1 MSDLVFV
8 SNDELEHYGVKGM
21 KWGVRRSAKKAART
35 ERRIAEGNRLL
46 EKSGGSAGKAYA
58 KTAIK
63 NLVKSAI
70 IGTTGQVVTVALGNT
85 PEARYGMKFVSDMA
99 AIGVLA
105 QDVNTATK
113 IYQAKQA
120 SQR

>member
-1 MSDLVFV
+1 MTDLVFV

-21 KWGVRRSAKKAART
+21 KWGVRRSANKASRT
-35 ERRIAEGNRLL
+35 ERRIAQGNRLL
-46 EKSGGSAGKAYA
+46 ESSGGSAGKAYA
-58 KTAIK
+58 NVAVGNLIK
-63 NLVKSAI
+63 SMLIGSAW
-70 IGTTGQVVTVALGNT
+70 TLATLALGNT
-85 PEARYGMKFVSDMA
+85 PQVKSGVKFVTDMA

-120 SQR
+120 SER